1 MLRIQPIGSS
11 PLGHHR
17 CAPLANCDRTLL
29 APDWD
34 DLQSIAEAPW
44 YVPANFEQIES
55 RNALIDEDYFWYDKP
70 ALQNLSSALT
80 IENALLQ
87 RNLLLQSGT
96 GNEHVGI
103 LVVFGQ
109 YSAKGASL
117 PAVMPAVW
125 ASAEYAKLVAKKRY
139 LMGLPISGNSDHS
152 MYTRFPGQQSL
163 VSATIRAEAAN
174 PVAPPGQDGVN
185 FVA

>member
-1 MLRIQPIGSS
+1 MLRIQPIGTT
-11 PLGHHR
+11 PLAHHR
-17 CAPLANCDRTLL
+17 CAPLVDCDRATLV
-29 APDWD
+29 PDWA
-34 DLQSIAEAPW
+34 DLQGAADAPW
-44 YVPANFEQIES
+44 RYQPGYEQVENQ
-55 RNALIDEDYFWYDKP
+55 NALIDEDYFWYDRP
-70 ALQNLSSALT
+70 PLQNLSSALT
-80 IENALLQ
+80 IEMALHQ

-96 GNEHVGI
+96 GYEHVGI

-139 LMGLPISGNSDHS
+139 LLGLPISGFSDQS

-163 VSATIRAEAAN
+163 VSATIRAEQAA
-174 PVAPPGQDGVN
+174 PVPGPPGGVN